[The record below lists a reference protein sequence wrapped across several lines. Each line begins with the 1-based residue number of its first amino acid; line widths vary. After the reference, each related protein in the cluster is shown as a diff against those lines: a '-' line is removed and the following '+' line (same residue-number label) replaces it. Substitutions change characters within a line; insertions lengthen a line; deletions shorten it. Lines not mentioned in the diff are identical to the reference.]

1 MVELK
6 LEKAF
11 NFLKDRSEHVYLIY
25 EVCNAH
31 LFFILNLIYKY
42 FVIFKWEGNLMKP
55 IKIGIAGLGN
65 VGEEV
70 AYQLIKG
77 FRVQKNLFQ
86 IELVAV

>member
-1 MVELK
+1 MVELR

-11 NFLKDRSEHVYLIY
+11 NFLKDRNEHAYLIY
-25 EVCNAH
+25 KVCNAH
-31 LFFILNLIYKY
+31 LFFILNLIYIY

-77 FRVQKNLFQ
+77 FRVQKNYFKLN
-86 IELVAV
+86 